1 MYINVYVRI
10 CVYIHIRV
18 CKHIYICI
26 NIYIYIYIHMRKEH
40 ILEGH
45 CGSRRAWA
53 RPVIRRW
60 RPHTMPSA
68 LLSSILVFISPP
80 FVQPSPR
87 LTIRNLFN
95 IYKCMLNKY
104 NYSLEQCLDELFWGL
119 SRIEI
124 SCGTNI
130 RSNWTRCTLVQFWF
144 DLQWRNVCTYICVCV
159 CVCVFV
165 CECVCVNS

>member
-1 MYINVYVRI
+1 MYVYVYI
-10 CVYIHIRV
+10 YISYKYIHIRV
-18 CKHIYICI
+18 CKHIYIYM
-26 NIYIYIYIHMRKEH
+26 YIYIQTYMHKGH

-68 LLSSILVFISPP
+68 LLSSDLVINSPY

-87 LTIRNLFN
+87 LTIRNLFS
-95 IYKCMLNKY
+95 IYICMLNKC
-104 NYSLEQCLDELFWGL
+104 NHSLEQCLDELFWDL

-124 SCGTNI
+124 SCDTSI
-130 RSNWTRCTLVQFWF
+130 RSDLTRLTLVRFWF
-144 DLQWRNVCTYICVCV
+144 DLQ
-159 CVCVFV
+159 
-165 CECVCVNS
+165 